1 MLVGGSVG
9 RKGGRAQAKG
19 EMEERVEGAVE
30 DLDVLT
36 GTVGKIRTKK
46 NYSPSGGL
54 GQFLDTTNVLCIHTK
69 APNMHGG
76 FSDNFELV

>member
-46 NYSPSGGL
+46 NWGWVSSWTQQMCSAFTLRPPTCMED
-54 GQFLDTTNVLCIHTK
+54 FLTILSLFNQI
-69 APNMHGG
+69 
-76 FSDNFELV
+76 